1 MRACIDVAS
10 LNSDGERF
18 DFTQYICSVFDS
30 DELFINYITNKA
42 SDIAQ
47 ESCCKN
53 NLDFIAVIGIGFDH
67 EDEEL

>member
-1 MRACIDVAS
+1 MRACIDIAS

-42 SDIAQ
+42 SDIA
-47 ESCCKN
+47 
-53 NLDFIAVIGIGFDH
+53 
-67 EDEEL
+67 